1 MTSQR
6 VKRQPCATKQT
17 HNGSMPQLICTKSM
31 GREDL
36 VVDISKVASRWETSM
51 SSVASSASAMVADI
65 ARVIVVG
72 AGPTGLTAALELAHR
87 GCPASWWMPE
97 CSVVMVR
104 GRLRCIARR

>member
-1 MTSQR
+1 MTSQG

-17 HNGSMPQLICTKSM
+17 HNGSMPQLSCTKSM

-36 VVDISKVASRWETSM
+36 LVGTSKVTSRGKTST

-72 AGPTGLTAALELAHR
+72 
-87 GCPASWWMPE
+87 
-97 CSVVMVR
+97 R
-104 GRLRCIARR
+104 GRRG